1 MDPSSNLHFLIF
13 HGHFLVASYIIIIS
27 LCLTFDE
34 RSSFHGSLDVSACV
48 IISSFVG
55 PGGDHIES

>member
-1 MDPSSNLHFLIF
+1 MDPSSNLHFFIF

-34 RSSFHGSLDVSACV
+34 RSSFHGSLDKADVDELWHT
-48 IISSFVG
+48 F
-55 PGGDHIES
+55 ESPPHRL